1 MADPVFSLSGMQQS
15 TDWNVDPK
23 TQTVA
28 GQLNSVIASDSP
40 IMQQARARAMQ
51 TMNSRG
57 LSNTSMAVGAADSA
71 VYDKALQ
78 IATPDAATFADAAK
92 TNAGTKN
99 QFNLQNNAITAQ
111 TNAQNWGAAQDFG
124 RQTQRDATLQGYN
137 MQTLTA
143 QQQNELARMNT
154 QQGFNMQ
161 TLTAQQQNELSRMA
175 ASQGYNMQ
183 TLTAQQANDLQK
195 MQLSQQNNLQTL
207 STQYGFDMAKMDKQA
222 ATTLGQMAVEQQNAL
237 AKLAAN
243 QGYTLEQLAKQSG
256 YDIEKMKVQA
266 AAAMDVADIEAVY
279 KNITQGSQSATAVLN
294 KMQDSLNAL
303 AANKDITDATKRSA
317 MEADIKANAA
327 EALNLIGAMA
337 TDLDLS
343 SYISSIGL

>member
-57 LSNTSMAVGAADSA
+57 LSNTSVAVGAADSA

-111 TNAQNWGAAQDFG
+111 TNAQNWGATQDFG

-137 MQTLTA
+137 QSNMNLTQANDLAKMGA
-143 QQQNELARMNT
+143 Q
-154 QQGFNMQ
+154 
-161 TLTAQQQNELSRMA
+161 
-175 ASQGYNMQ
+175 QGYNMQ
-183 TLTAQQANDLQK
+183 TLSAQQQNDLQK

-207 STQYGFDMAKMDKQA
+207 STQYGFDMTKMDKQA
-222 ATTLGQMAVEQQNAL
+222 ATTLGQMAIEQQNAL

-279 KNITQGSQSATAVLN
+279 KNVTTGSQSATSVLN